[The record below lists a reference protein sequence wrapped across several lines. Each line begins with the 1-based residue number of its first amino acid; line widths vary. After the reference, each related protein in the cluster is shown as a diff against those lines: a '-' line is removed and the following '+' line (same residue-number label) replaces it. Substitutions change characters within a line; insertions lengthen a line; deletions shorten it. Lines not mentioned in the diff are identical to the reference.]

1 MQRSLLAACALTS
14 LAAGTTSLHA
24 QIQGQWTPTGGLQIP
39 RQRAAEALAGGGTVL
54 AAGGYDATG
63 AVLASAEIYRPLKGA
78 WTLTG
83 SMAAARE
90 LFPAVMLANGRV
102 LVEGGLGTGG
112 SILATAELFDPKT
125 GVWTPAGSL
134 KVARYGHTAT
144 LLPNGRVLVAG
155 GCTAANCGTT
165 TSASELY
172 DPATNAWRPT
182 GSLANARGYQ
192 TAVRLGSGA
201 VLAIGG
207 ISTTSLTS
215 CELYTPSTR
224 AWTPAG
230 STIVARYLSAATLL
244 PDGRVLASGGA
255 SGKYPLNSA
264 ELYDPAANAWTPSG
278 PMTTPRYGHS
288 ATLLADGT
296 VVLAGGYGQ
305 SYSCGKACTGFI
317 PTPKAEIFT
326 PATNSFAAT
335 SPLGAALAFQDSV
348 ALTSG
353 RALVNEGVAE
363 IYTPLSLSFS
373 AMQVDFGTLQTG
385 LTSPTQT
392 VSITNVGKSATS
404 FSAITAS
411 GDFSQTN
418 TCPATLAQGQSCSI
432 TIAFAPT
439 KAGAR
444 VGAVTLKDN
453 DPGSPT
459 QTIATSGLGEV
470 LALALA
476 PTSFDF
482 GTVAVTTIK
491 AQTATL
497 INDGAVPVAISG
509 ITIAPANATFTQTNS
524 CPASLGV
531 QQSCTIQVTF
541 APPDVLPYKATL
553 SVANDAGAAAT
564 MKLAGIGA
572 DAP

>member
-1 MQRSLLAACALTS
+1 MALHRQYDDCAWLRDRSSAGQRRC
-14 LAAGTTSLHA
+14 
-24 QIQGQWTPTGGLQIP
+24 
-39 RQRAAEALAGGGTVL
+39 
-54 AAGGYDATG
+54 
-63 AVLASAEIYRPLKGA
+63 
-78 WTLTG
+78 
-83 SMAAARE
+83 
-90 LFPAVMLANGRV
+90 
-102 LVEGGLGTGG
+102 
-112 SILATAELFDPKT
+112 
-125 GVWTPAGSL
+125 
-134 KVARYGHTAT
+134 
-144 LLPNGRVLVAG
+144 
-155 GCTAANCGTT
+155 
-165 TSASELY
+165 
-172 DPATNAWRPT
+172 
-182 GSLANARGYQ
+182 
-192 TAVRLGSGA
+192 SGNRRH
-201 VLAIGG
+201 ID
-207 ISTTSLTS
+207 TSLTS
-215 CELYTPSTR
+215 CEIYTPSTR

-230 STIVARYLSAATLL
+230 STAVARYLSAATLL

-531 QQSCTIQVTF
+531 QQRCTIQVTF